1 MPRMTHSEYIAH
13 EERVSRTKKN
23 RIVIDPET
31 SSEGPLPPPVAKAVG
46 EYWMKADRETGK
58 GGLHEQIMDYCNAQ
72 WPRWKFIHSRTD
84 QKSTV
89 AVGSHD
95 FTVFLPGGRVVC
107 VEAKAKGGKLSN
119 EQLAWA
125 KELSMLGHGVHVV
138 FSLEEF
144 KRVVEL

>member
-1 MPRMTHSEYIAH
+1 MVTFSHSDWLAH
-13 EERVSRTKKN
+13 EAKQ
-23 RIVIDPET
+23 
-31 SSEGPLPPPVAKAVG
+31 AKA
-46 EYWMKADRETGK
+46 KPSPSDAAPRETGK

-89 AVGSHD
+89 EVGAPD
-95 FTVFLPGGRVVC
+95 FVLFLPGGRTVLIEC
-107 VEAKAKGGKLSN
+107 KAKGGKLSN

-125 KELSMLGHGVHVV
+125 KELSLLGHYVEVV

-144 KRVVEL
+144 KRVVE

>member
-1 MPRMTHSEYIAH
+1 MVTFSYSDVLNHQ
-13 EERVSRTKKN
+13 
-23 RIVIDPET
+23 
-31 SSEGPLPPPVAKAVG
+31 AKQAKSKPSPSG
-46 EYWMKADRETGK
+46 AAERETGK

-84 QKSTV
+84 RKSTV

-95 FTVFLPGGRVVC
+95 FTIFLPGGRVEC

-125 KELSMLGHGVHVV
+125 KELSLLGHGVHVV
-138 FSLEEF
+138 FNLEEF
-144 KRVVEL
+144 KEITK

>member
-1 MPRMTHSEYIAH
+1 MPRITLQQYLDH
-13 EERVSRTKKN
+13 ERR
-23 RIVIDPET
+23 
-31 SSEGPLPPPVAKAVG
+31 VAKTSAPAAPVNPA
-46 EYWMKADRETGK
+46 ERETGK
-58 GGLHEQIMDYCNAQ
+58 GGLHEQIMEFCDAQ

-89 AVGSHD
+89 EVGSHD
-95 FTVFLPGGRVVC
+95 FTIFLPNGKTLC
-107 VEAKAKGGKLSN
+107 VECKAKGGKLSN

-144 KRVVEL
+144 KKVVEL

>member
-1 MPRMTHSEYIAH
+1 MALDAKLSK
-13 EERVSRTKKN
+13 SRSH
-23 RIVIDPET
+23 PGAAE
-31 SSEGPLPPPVAKAVG
+31 
-46 EYWMKADRETGK
+46 RETGK

-95 FTVFLPGGRVVC
+95 FTIFLPGGRTVLIEC
-107 VEAKAKGGKLSN
+107 KAKGGKLSN

-125 KELSMLGHGVHVV
+125 KELSLLGHGVNVV